1 MSEKKKIDVDKLRE
15 EQRHPLSSGPKRLKD
30 VLGGPDSNVL
40 GPLFIG
46 PAIAMVGL
54 ILEHDPLSSSWQQL
68 DGYGHR
74 LMPHQT
80 PS

>member
-1 MSEKKKIDVDKLRE
+1 MSEKKKINVDKLRE

-46 PAIAMVGL
+46 PAIAMGGL
-54 ILEHDPLSSSWQQL
+54 IFEHDPLSWVGAGL
-68 DGYGHR
+68 MAYGFFQM
-74 LMPHQT
+74 LYT
-80 PS
+80 G